1 MADVY
6 LTQRDIDYI
15 SRVVATEVPASIAQS
30 DPAEYSRMVGAVV
43 DTITNRMA
51 SGEYPSTVTGVVN
64 QRNQFSAI
72 NGPIPGAWG
81 SVQNAP
87 KASPALQS
95 LVAGHIADISQG
107 VEESEIGGSMNY
119 ANPNFS
125 SARNL
130 RDWINPMIEAG
141 AVKLGLGDAVHYHGI
156 IPGDEAVGPY
166 NLSAEGIPTTPNV
179 AVPVDNPMK
188 GLLAVVDPYDPN
200 ANLRTGTLMAPVS
213 TDWGAMA
220 QANQAQQQN
229 PGLLANVDVLSATRE
244 EIGTPTQEVAAAD
257 DTHPG
262 WGLNRDVAP
271 ALIPTVESWSEMAAA
286 KPVQAPVQQPSM
298 NVAATGLLGATP
310 ALEANAVV
318 AGTGVLSPGFQQI
331 EANTDAQLA
340 DPSRLAPMV
349 EQQTPSMQAFA
360 SGLLG
365 GTPALSASAVA
376 QPQQQVASVNPGL
389 LSPTRMMDMAA
400 PMSINKGLGILSQPV
415 TNPGYLAMSQP
426 AVNPQTLAAPALETT
441 TVKEMPTVA
450 DVQVQGPATTPALE
464 QQAQQ
469 EEEAQQQITAPSVT
483 SRVMPKSVPTQGLL
497 QQQAAQTTVPAAT
510 QQQGLLS
517 GIADRSSG
525 LLGGLLGPG
534 FSAPT
539 TNIGGGMSNIAGLY
553 SGAFAPGNFAVAN
566 NGATITAQP
575 GGWSTYTN
583 KYGVT
588 EAIGPDGKIAGYF
601 GSGVP
606 DPDAE
611 SNSSGGFFGG
621 LFG

>member
-1 MADVY
+1 MADVH

-72 NGPIPGAWG
+72 NGPIDGAWG

-87 KASPALQS
+87 RASQELQS
-95 LVAGHIADISQG
+95 LVASHIADISQG

-166 NLSAEGIPTTPNV
+166 GLSAEGIPTNPNV

-200 ANLRTGTLMAPVS
+200 ANLRTGTLMAPVE

-220 QANQAQQQN
+220 QANQQQQQ
-229 PGLLANVDVLSATRE
+229 PAGLLDNVDVLSASRE
-244 EIGTPTQEVAAAD
+244 EIAPAGTETQPGEWGVINGVGPVYTPTFNQWEAVANAQ
-257 DTHPG
+257 
-262 WGLNRDVAP
+262 
-271 ALIPTVESWSEMAAA
+271 
-286 KPVQAPVQQPSM
+286 PVQAPVQQPSM

-310 ALEANAVV
+310 ALEANATV
-318 AGTGVLSPGFQQI
+318 AGTGVLSPGFQQL

-389 LSPTRMMDMAA
+389 LSPESLMTA
-400 PMSINKGLGILSQPV
+400 PAELSINKGLGILSQPV

-426 AVNPQTLAAPALETT
+426 SVNPQTLAAPALETT

-469 EEEAQQQITAPSVT
+469 EVAAQQQITAPSVT
-483 SRVMPKSVPTQGLL
+483 SRVMPKSVPAQGLL
-497 QQQAAQTTVPAAT
+497 NQQAVQPAVQAA

-517 GIADRSSG
+517 QMADRSSG

-539 TNIGGGMSNIAGLY
+539 SNIGGGVSNIAGLY

-575 GGWSTYTN
+575 GGWTTYTN
-583 KYGVT
+583 KFGVT

-601 GSGVP
+601 GSGIP
-606 DPDAE
+606 DPEAE
-611 SNSSGGFFGG
+611 SSTSSGGFFGG